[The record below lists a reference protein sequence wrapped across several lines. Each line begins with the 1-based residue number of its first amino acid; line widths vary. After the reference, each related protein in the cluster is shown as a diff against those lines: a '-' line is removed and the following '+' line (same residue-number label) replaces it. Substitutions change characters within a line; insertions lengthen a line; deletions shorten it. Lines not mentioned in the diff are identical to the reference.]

1 MLLAVAVVSMSCG
14 GSDNKGATPT
24 TTATTDTANP
34 GATAAISTT
43 TAPKV
48 DPKLCPAKA
57 LDIAKGPVAI
67 DFWHSMTAANEDALK
82 KLTDKYNAG
91 QSKVKVTLQYQGT
104 YDESLQKYAAG
115 GCGGEVPPGNQTAEE
130 ATRTVNRATSSPPH

>member
-1 MLLAVAVVSMSCG
+1 MRRARRLSFAMLLAVALVSMSCG

-24 TTATTDTANP
+24 TTPTTDTANP

-48 DPKLCPAKA
+48 DPKLCPANA
-57 LDIAKGPVAI
+57 LDSAKGPVAI

-91 QSKVKVTLQYQGT
+91 QSKVKVTKDTLTFIHGQHKETYQ
-104 YDESLQKYAAG
+104 
-115 GCGGEVPPGNQTAEE
+115 
-130 ATRTVNRATSSPPH
+130 RAR